1 MSTCF
6 YRIRYRNSVCK
17 IVINKYKCR
26 VISVF
31 IVNNLVISNTYTGYG
46 EYGFFYYSKKKLS
59 IFKNV

>member
-17 IVINKYKCR
+17 IAINKYKCR

-31 IVNNLVISNTYTGYG
+31 IVNNLVISNTYK
-46 EYGFFYYSKKKLS
+46 GFFIIPKRNCQRLKT
-59 IFKNV
+59 